1 MPIIRKLT
9 LQKFSMALA
18 AMIAAA
24 VVLPGAAL
32 AQFSDGYKF
41 LEAVRKRNDADLQKL
56 FEQGG
61 PNLVNT
67 RDQTSLDTGLHIAAR
82 QKNLRYITFLI
93 AAGANVNMRNSNGET
108 PLVIASNLGFIEAVP
123 PLIAA
128 GARVDESNSTGET
141 PLITAVHNRN
151 IGLMRM
157 LLQAG
162 ADPDRTDNSGRSARD
177 YAKLDL
183 KSESL
188 LAEIKASA
196 KPKPNSGQGLKVF
209 GPK

>member
-9 LQKFSMALA
+9 LQKLTMALA
-18 AMIAAA
+18 AIIAAA
-24 VVLPGAAL
+24 LVLPGPAL

-56 FEQGG
+56 FEKGG

-82 QKNLRYITFLI
+82 QKNLRYINFLI

-108 PLVIASNLGFIEAVP
+108 ALVIASNLGFIEAVP

-128 GARVDESNSTGET
+128 GARVDETNSTGET

-151 IGLMRM
+151 VGLMRM
-157 LLQAG
+157 LLLAG

-177 YAKLDL
+177 YAKLDT
-183 KSESL
+183 KRETL

-196 KPKPNSGQGLKVF
+196 KPKTKAGQGPKVF

>member
-1 MPIIRKLT
+1 MPTTRKLI
-9 LQKFSMALA
+9 LALA
-18 AMIAAA
+18 AVLGAA
-24 VVLPGAAL
+24 VALPGPAQ
-32 AQFSDGYKF
+32 AQFSDSYKF
-41 LEAVRKRNDADLQKL
+41 LEAVRKRNDKDMQEL
-56 FEQGG
+56 FEKGG

-82 QKNLRYITFLI
+82 QKNLRYINFLI
-93 AAGANVNMRNSNGET
+93 AAGANVNMRNAKGET
-108 PLVIASNLGFIEAVP
+108 ALVVASNLGFIEAVP

-128 GARVDESNSTGET
+128 GARVDESSTTGET

-151 IGLMRM
+151 IALMRM

-162 ADPDRTDNSGRSARD
+162 ADPERTDNSGRSARD
-177 YAKLDL
+177 YAKLDA
-183 KSESL
+183 KSEQL

-196 KPKPNSGQGLKVF
+196 KPKTKPGQGRQVF

>member
-1 MPIIRKLT
+1 MPIFRKLT
-9 LQKFSMALA
+9 LALGA
-18 AMIAAA
+18 VLAAA
-24 VVLPGAAL
+24 VALPGPAL
-32 AQFSDGYKF
+32 AQFSDSYKF
-41 LEAVRKRNDADLQKL
+41 LEAVRKRNDEDLQKL
-56 FEQGG
+56 FEKGG

-82 QKNLRYITFLI
+82 TKNLRYINFLI
-93 AAGANVNMRNSNGET
+93 AAGANVNMRNAKGET
-108 PLVIASNLGFIEAVP
+108 ALVIASNLGFIEAVP

-151 IGLMRM
+151 IALMRL

-162 ADPDRTDNSGRSARD
+162 ANPDRTDNSGRSAID
-177 YAKLDL
+177 YAKLDP

-196 KPKPNSGQGLKVF
+196 KPKAKAGQGPQIF

>member
-1 MPIIRKLT
+1 MPKYRKLV
-9 LQKFSMALA
+9 LALA
-18 AMIAAA
+18 ALLGTA
-24 VVLPGAAL
+24 VALPGPAL

-41 LEAVRKRNDADLQKL
+41 LEAVRKRNDKDLQEL
-56 FEQGG
+56 FEKGG

-93 AAGANVNMRNSNGET
+93 AAGANVNVRNANGET
-108 PLVIASNLGFIEAVP
+108 ALVIASNLGFLEAVP

-128 GARVDESNSTGET
+128 GAKVDESSSTGET

-151 IGLMRM
+151 IALMRV

-177 YAKLDL
+177 YAKLDP
-183 KSESL
+183 KSETL
-188 LAEIKASA
+188 LAEIKANARARSKTA
-196 KPKPNSGQGLKVF
+196 NGKQVF

>member
-1 MPIIRKLT
+1 MLIPRKLI
-9 LQKFSMALA
+9 LALTALLGA
-18 AMIAAA
+18 ALL
-24 VVLPGAAL
+24 LPAPAL

-41 LEAVRKRNDADLQKL
+41 LEAVRKRNDKDLQEL
-56 FEQGG
+56 FEKGG

-82 QKNLRYITFLI
+82 QKNLRYVSFLI
-93 AAGANVNMRNSNGET
+93 AAGANVNMRNANGET

-123 PLIAA
+123 ALIAA
-128 GARVDESNSTGET
+128 GAKVDESNSTGET

-151 IGLMRM
+151 IALMR
-157 LLQAG
+157 LLLLAG

-177 YAKLDL
+177 YAKLDA
-183 KSESL
+183 KSEGL

-196 KPKPNSGQGLKVF
+196 KPKAKPGQGPQIF

>member
-1 MPIIRKLT
+1 MPKYRKLV
-9 LQKFSMALA
+9 LALA
-18 AMIAAA
+18 ALLGTA
-24 VVLPGAAL
+24 VALPGPAL
-32 AQFSDGYKF
+32 AQFSDGWKF
-41 LEAVRKRNDADLQKL
+41 LEAVRKGNDKDLQEL
-56 FEQGG
+56 FEKGG
-61 PNLVNT
+61 PNIINT
-67 RDQTSLDTGLHIAAR
+67 RDQTSLDTPLHIAAR
-82 QKNLRYITFLI
+82 KKNLRYINFLI
-93 AAGANVNMRNSNGET
+93 AAGANVNMRNTDGET
-108 PLVIASNLGFIEAVP
+108 ALVIASNLGFLEAVP

-128 GARVDESNSTGET
+128 GAKVDESNSTGET

-151 IGLMRM
+151 IVLMRV

-177 YAKLDL
+177 YAKLDP

-196 KPKPNSGQGLKVF
+196 RAKSKATNGKQVF